1 MTDAVHGETLVGVPE
16 EELLQELPLEQ
27 SDLLPLNALV
37 ERVSNNAYQT
47 LQSLSDTL
55 PSLSNDAKKAKV
67 FATAMDLRKQFIKL
81 LVLVRWSKD
90 AELLNKT
97 RNIIALLVD
106 QQWAHEDVFSGLT
119 QVRKI
124 LPNARICDADLVTAI
139 DVICTGTYQR
149 LPASIRDSTVPRV
162 PMSNPQVLDV
172 LRALDQ
178 VLTVRLTCS
187 EVVPR
192 DLRLQRIADGKAYF
206 EAPGLYDACLTTSGP
221 NDDDRWWL
229 LDFHFADSATDG
241 DEDLSALLTAPYLD
255 NVFASAE
262 AILAPKDEPEEEPAF
277 VRLHSFLEQQAL
289 QRQLHILN
297 YQLQRVARLHWGG
310 NVRFGLD
317 LTSHTMTVQYW
328 VVHSASPSAQ
338 ERTKSLHKGMLQG
351 RLKLRLHTEPLTG
364 SKKVLSELLSGSKAD
379 QGKSAIVVD
388 WDVDEAIRKT
398 TSDLPELALDQLDI
412 EALILA
418 AIDRH
423 SLALMKLFQQEI
435 VAHPGLGAGNAAF
448 CLLRSHSQTGFGPR
462 HSLELFIT
470 DTVRVMMYVS
480 TITGRIGIKS
490 LDPNQGTGD
499 ELKLSLSETQNSAL
513 QRMAD
518 QISANTAVLVETLLN
533 FRLQSLAKELEL
545 QASWLGL
552 AHLSTI
558 ALRPGELDKIGL
570 PNGYPLL
577 YLPLG
582 ILPTYYMFI
591 YFIPGQPIAMALVS
605 VMAVVEAGKSMQVI
619 SSVKWIDRA
628 QLTSITI
635 SGQTLLN
642 APSKTWLDTST
653 SRYDLTSEEL
663 QLAYNY
669 CIATV
674 AYSHL
679 EEQLRLK
686 LIPFLLVGATTNTA
700 APPTSNDD
708 PLLPSLCVSAAE
720 LMAPFAS
727 LAGPNISL
735 QICHWWLPEK
745 RRVEISCKVKLEAD
759 IDAEDTVVYKD
770 VTLNCKTGLLQFTS
784 RDLASSISLFQQ
796 RWEQVARMCT
806 LINAIAQYRSNTDF
820 SVSLS
825 QINEQ
830 RVMMVYG
837 SEKRKLPLNVTVT
850 FHNLGDGLT
859 ASRFR
864 LLFGISAG
872 QKGSPQSL
880 NPHQYLATIL
890 EHKLNTIADSPVNF
904 WKGFIHVCTWKWSH

>member
-90 AELLNKT
+90 VELLNKT

-139 DVICTGTYQR
+139 DVIRTGTYQR

-229 LDFHFADSATDG
+229 LDFHFTDSATDG

-262 AILAPKDEPEEEPAF
+262 AILAPKDELEEEPAF
-277 VRLHSFLEQQAL
+277 IRLHSFLEQQAL

-338 ERTKSLHKGMLQG
+338 ERTKSLHKGILQG
-351 RLKLRLHTEPLTG
+351 RLKLRLYTEPLTG

-388 WDVDEAIRKT
+388 WDVDEAIRKA

-423 SLALMKLFQQEI
+423 SLALMKLFQQDI
-435 VAHPGLGAGNAAF
+435 VAHPGL
-448 CLLRSHSQTGFGPR
+448 
-462 HSLELFIT
+462 
-470 DTVRVMMYVS
+470 
-480 TITGRIGIKS
+480 GRIGIKS

-518 QISANTAVLVETLLN
+518 QITANTAVLVETLLN

-653 SRYDLTSEEL
+653 PRYDLTSEEL

-674 AYSHL
+674 A
-679 EEQLRLK
+679 
-686 LIPFLLVGATTNTA
+686 
-700 APPTSNDD
+700 
-708 PLLPSLCVSAAE
+708 
-720 LMAPFAS
+720 
-727 LAGPNISL
+727 
-735 QICHWWLPEK
+735 
-745 RRVEISCKVKLEAD
+745 
-759 IDAEDTVVYKD
+759 
-770 VTLNCKTGLLQFTS
+770 
-784 RDLASSISLFQQ
+784 
-796 RWEQVARMCT
+796 
-806 LINAIAQYRSNTDF
+806 
-820 SVSLS
+820 
-825 QINEQ
+825 
-830 RVMMVYG
+830 
-837 SEKRKLPLNVTVT
+837 
-850 FHNLGDGLT
+850 
-859 ASRFR
+859 
-864 LLFGISAG
+864 FG
-872 QKGSPQSL
+872 
-880 NPHQYLATIL
+880 
-890 EHKLNTIADSPVNF
+890 
-904 WKGFIHVCTWKWSH
+904 